1 MNERTMQ
8 HVQHANESREQ
19 VRADELPDM
28 VGTLT
33 RLIAGLM
40 ALAMALLMT
49 QIR

>member
-1 MNERTMQ
+1 MNERSSR
-8 HVQHANESREQ
+8 HVQPTNEPRER

-49 QIR
+49 QLR